1 MSDVLVVTW
10 DGGGAVAPAMGIAAE
25 LRSRG
30 HRVRVLAHAQMRS
43 SIESKGFVFHAYQRA
58 RAWRS
63 EARLSTRRAELTFLA
78 TCVDRGIGRDVA
90 ALLREHP
97 CDLAVVDCMLFGAL
111 AAVRRAGVRHVSLVH
126 TLYRYLRQEFGTG
139 AVNAVATGKG
149 LPPARLWDR
158 ADLALVTTLPSL
170 EPTSPLPANARVVGP
185 VVPPAAPA
193 RSSGKVLVSLSSLYY
208 PGQVDTLQSI
218 VDAVTDPPLPVIVT
232 TGNAVRPDELRTPPT
247 MEVHGYLPHAMVMT
261 DVSLVVGHGGHS
273 TTMQALA
280 HDLPLVILPMFD
292 RSDQPL
298 VGSLIQRAGAAEV
311 VSRRA
316 APATIRAAVDRMLA
330 PGPHRAAA
338 ARLGAEIRSSP
349 GAATA
354 ADEIEALL

>member
-1 MSDVLVVTW
+1 VSDILVVTW
-10 DGGGAVAPAMGIAAE
+10 DAGGAVVPAMGIAAE

-30 HRVRVLAHAQMRS
+30 HRVRVLGHASMRS
-43 SIESKGFVFHAYQRA
+43 SIESKGLVFHAYQQA
-58 RAWRS
+58 RAWQPG
-63 EARLSTRRAELTFLA
+63 ARLGTRRAELAYLS
-78 TCVDRGIGRDVA
+78 TCLDRGAGRDVA

-97 CDLAVVDCMLFGAL
+97 CDVAVVDCMLFGAL
-111 AAVRRAGVRHVSLVH
+111 ATVRRAGVRYVSLVH
-126 TLYRYLRQEFGTG
+126 TFYGYIRQEFGTG
-139 AVNAVATGKG
+139 VPNAVATLKG
-149 LPPARLWDR
+149 LRLRRLWDG
-158 ADLALVTTLPSL
+158 ADRALVTTVPSL
-170 EPTSPLPANARVVGP
+170 EPTWPLPANARVVGP
-185 VVPPAAPA
+185 VVPPAVPA
-193 RSSGKVLVSLSSLYY
+193 VSSGKVLVSLSSLYY

-218 VDAVTDPPLPVIVT
+218 VDAVADLPVVLT
-232 TGNAVRPDELRTPPT
+232 TGNAVRPEELRKSSNVQ
-247 MEVHGYLPHAMVMT
+247 VHGYVPHAKLMAG
-261 DVSLVVGHGGHS
+261 VSLVVGHGGHS

-280 HDLPLVILPMFD
+280 HDLPMVILPMFD

-298 VGSLIQRAGAAEV
+298 VGGLVQRAGAAAV

-349 GAATA
+349 GARTA

>member
-1 MSDVLVVTW
+1 MSDILVVTW

-25 LRSRG
+25 LRFRG
-30 HRVRVLAHAQMRS
+30 HRVRVLGHAALRS
-43 SIESKGFVFHAYQRA
+43 SVESKDLVFHTYQRA
-58 RAWRS
+58 RAWQPK
-63 EARLSTRRAELTFLA
+63 ARLSTRRAELTFLA

-97 CDLAVVDCMLFGAL
+97 CDIAVVDCMLFSAL

-126 TLYRYLRQEFGTG
+126 TLYGYMRREFGTG
-139 AVNAVATGKG
+139 ALNAVATLKG
-149 LPPARLWDR
+149 LRPGRLWDG
-158 ADLALVTTLPSL
+158 ADRALVTTLPSL
-170 EPTSPLPANARVVGP
+170 ELTSPLPANARVVGP
-185 VVPPAAPA
+185 VVPPTAPA
-193 RSSGKVLVSLSSLYY
+193 CSAGKVLVSLSSLYY
-208 PGQVDTLQSI
+208 PGQVDTLQSV
-218 VDAVTDPPLPVIVT
+218 VDAVADLPLPVVVT
-232 TGNAVRPDELRTPPT
+232 TGNAVRPEELRVSSTV
-247 MEVHGYLPHAMVMT
+247 EVRGYVPHVTVMP
-261 DVSLVVGHGGHS
+261 DVSLVVSHGGHS

-280 HDLPLVILPMFD
+280 HDLPMVILPMFD

-298 VGSLIQRAGAAEV
+298 VGSVIQRAGAAEV

-316 APATIRAAVDRMLA
+316 DPATIRAAVDRMLA

-349 GAATA
+349 GAPTA